1 MLRLKFHHIER
12 DSLQRQLVMLLV
24 AVIISNV
31 NPAPQCRPL
40 QSFYKCI
47 VHLKVQSVV
56 FTSIHLNN
64 SGSQGAGASP
74 SCHRVRGRVPP
85 GQVTSVSQR

>member
-1 MLRLKFHHIER
+1 MLGLKFHHIER

-24 AVIISNV
+24 AVIIS
-31 NPAPQCRPL
+31 APQCRPL